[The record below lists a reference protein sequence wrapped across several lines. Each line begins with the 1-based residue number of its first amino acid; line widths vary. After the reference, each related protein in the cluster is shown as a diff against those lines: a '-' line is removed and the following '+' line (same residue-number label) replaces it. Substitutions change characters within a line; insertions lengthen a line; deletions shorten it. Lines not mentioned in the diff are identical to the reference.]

1 MAQIH
6 GKIESLVSLKKELHS
21 RGIREFTSVKEIN
34 DFLKRYEQRK
44 ESILIN
50 AKIALEMELK
60 ALEKKSITLSDDFG
74 KSEKDHSFL
83 GFFKRNLLRFQL
95 GHTQKKTNNLSA
107 NFEDRLKK
115 DQAFEIRK
123 LERTRKALEELSPLI
138 AGAVGE
144 SKVENELKKLPDHC
158 HVFNNF
164 VLRFDKA
171 LYYKKKGEYI
181 KSIQIDH
188 LVLTRAGLFIV
199 ETKNWSDRTLDNP
212 NMYSPVDQVRR
223 CSFALYIALQDK
235 KVWSFAFEKRIWG
248 VPKIPIRNIIALI
261 NRKPNLTFEHVKL
274 KKVEELNSYI
284 NYFQPVFTV
293 DEVARIAKQLRRMN
307 EAF

>member
-6 GKIESLVSLKKELHS
+6 GKIETLVSLRDELHS
-21 RGIREFTSVKEIN
+21 RGVRDFSSVKEIN

-44 ESILIN
+44 ESIQLN

-60 ALEKKSITLSDDFG
+60 ALHQEERLLNKEYRQYKKDG
-74 KSEKDHSFL
+74 SFFS
-83 GFFKRNLLRFQL
+83 FFKQNRSHRKLKSKQREISLISNNYEGHLLSVQVKAIRNLVY
-95 GHTQKKTNNLSA
+95 QKTVL
-107 NFEDRLKK
+107 EDLK
-115 DQAFEIRK
+115 
-123 LERTRKALEELSPLI
+123 PLI

-144 SKVENELKKLPDHC
+144 RKVENELKKLPDHC
-158 HVFNNF
+158 HIFNNF

-171 LYYKKKGEYI
+171 LYYKPKGEYI
-181 KSIQIDH
+181 QSIQIDH

-199 ETKNWSDRTLDNP
+199 ETKNWSDKTLDNP
-212 NMYSPVDQVRR
+212 NMYSPVNQVRR

-235 KVWSFAFEKRIWG
+235 KVRGLSLTKKIWG

-261 NRKPNLTFEHVKL
+261 NRKPNLTFDHVKL

-307 EAF
+307 EAL